1 MVLSKVD
8 NSASQDFTLK
18 CSGHLIAM
26 LTQLS
31 ILWLNKLVMKVSLPS
46 IEDFLKTLPP
56 FCWSLKHR
64 RAVSFLGICQSLD
77 MNKESY
83 FREQVVPVA
92 KSCAVVSPR
101 CLSQSILSLLDGSRR
116 GYLKGFNKGSEGL
129 SWYKYLLL
137 LSVLLKNS
145 RRGAFQ
151 MGVQH
156 LFLEAQPDPQLPTS
170 LINP

>member
-56 FCWSLKHR
+56 FL
-64 RAVSFLGICQSLD
+64 LGHKTSQGSVFSGHLS
-77 MNKESY
+77 ES
-83 FREQVVPVA
+83 RH
-92 KSCAVVSPR
+92 K
-101 CLSQSILSLLDGSRR
+101 
-116 GYLKGFNKGSEGL
+116 
-129 SWYKYLLL
+129 
-137 LSVLLKNS
+137 
-145 RRGAFQ
+145 
-151 MGVQH
+151 
-156 LFLEAQPDPQLPTS
+156 
-170 LINP
+170 